1 MGLFLK
7 LILCKKLSIFN
18 IIKNKESVNFV
29 QDQTCN
35 FVEEWTLALSISHY
49 WPPSSTFLAVAS
61 DTGILPLSAQPF
73 LIHLHNVHEAP
84 ILSMFKF
91 LCYFRIYF
99 LTNYRVPM
107 HPNRPDLVKIQ
118 TLYRPNF
125 SKKKNRPFTDTKIY
139 EIQTFL
145 TKFIFSLKVHYF
157 GSNLW
162 SVFNV
167 LDKGARS

>member
-1 MGLFLK
+1 M
-7 LILCKKLSIFN
+7 
-18 IIKNKESVNFV
+18 

-73 LIHLHNVHEAP
+73 LIHLHYVHEAP

-99 LTNYRVPM
+99 LTNYMVPM
-107 HPNRPDLVKIQ
+107 HPNRPDLVKIP

-125 SKKKNRPFTDTKIY
+125 SKKFSSKTSLCLKIY
-139 EIQTFL
+139 KFWKTWNVANPQHDNQHYGVVPFL
-145 TKFIFSLKVHYF
+145 CWV
-157 GSNLW
+157 
-162 SVFNV
+162 
-167 LDKGARS
+167 

>member
-7 LILCKKLSIFN
+7 LILCKKISIFN

-35 FVEEWTLALSISHY
+35 FVEEWTLALSISYY

-61 DTGILPLSAQPF
+61 DTGTLLLSAQPF
-73 LIHLHNVHEAP
+73 LIHLHNVHEAA

-91 LCYFRIYF
+91 LCFFLIYF

-107 HPNRPDLVKIQ
+107 HPNRPDLVKIP

-125 SKKKNRPFTDTKIY
+125 SKKK
-139 EIQTFL
+139 QTFYRPKDTWNTDL
-145 TKFIFSLKVHYF
+145 FNQIYIFIGNALF
-157 GSNLW
+157 
-162 SVFNV
+162 
-167 LDKGARS
+167 